1 MERQED
7 LGERGKAQSH
17 PAPATRNSAN
27 ASTGDCPGM
36 GHCHSSAEFGGNDE
50 LFRTRSGTIEVAPS
64 AGGESGPVQAA
75 VRARD
80 RSAFTWIVLALLRM
94 YQVFLSP
101 FFGGACKYD
110 PSCSKYAHEA
120 VERYGPARG
129 SALALKR
136 LLRCR
141 PFTQGGF
148 DPVPSD
154 LQVPLGAPRAGG
166 EPF

>member
-1 MERQED
+1 
-7 LGERGKAQSH
+7 
-17 PAPATRNSAN
+17 
-27 ASTGDCPGM
+27 M

-50 LFRTRSGTIEVAPS
+50 FFRPRCGTIETDSSV
-64 AGGESGPVQAA
+64 GGEAGPVRA
-75 VRARD
+75 VGTGPN
-80 RSAFTWIVLALLRM
+80 RSVMSWILLALLRV
-94 YQVFLSP
+94 YQTFLSP
-101 FFGGACKYD
+101 FFGGACKYE
-110 PSCSKYAHEA
+110 PSCSKYAYEA

-129 SALALKR
+129 TALALKR